1 MQHELPL
8 LLNITA
14 ALLAAFIGG
23 LLARRL
29 KLPSMVGYMLAGVA
43 IGPFTPGFSGDLST
57 IQQLA
62 ELGVIFLL
70 FDVGLHFSP
79 RDLWAVRDTVISGA
93 LIQIAVITGLG
104 LLLAHLWG
112 WSLAAGI
119 LLGLA
124 LTIASTVVMIR
135 NLMDQGLLNTSHGQL
150 AIGWSVLEDLV
161 AVLILVLL
169 PALSTNTQEPLWQTA
184 SLALLKTGAFAAL
197 MLVAGMRI
205 IPWFLLR
212 VAHLRSR
219 ELFIVA
225 IVVITVGTAIGASSV
240 FDVSLALGAF
250 LVGVVASES
259 GAQPPM
265 GAELVPFRETFAVLF
280 FVSVGMLVNP
290 RDVLSHA
297 DEVLFLVLVIVL
309 GKFVLTVLQG
319 LLIPRPA
326 RTALILAAGRR
337 QMGEFSLI

>member
-1 MQHELPL
+1 MHHELPIL
-8 LLNITA
+8 INITV

-70 FDVGLHFSP
+70 FDVGLHFSL

-135 NLMDQGLLNTSHGQL
+135 NLMDQGLLNTSHGQV
-150 AIGWSVLEDLV
+150 AVGWLVLEDL
-161 AVLILVLL
+161 ATVLILVVM
-169 PALSTNTQEPLWQTA
+169 PAFTTTSSQPLWQVA
-184 SLALLKTGAFAAL
+184 AIALLKT
-197 MLVAGMRI
+197 
-205 IPWFLLR
+205 
-212 VAHLRSR
+212 RS
-219 ELFIVA
+219 E
-225 IVVITVGTAIGASSV
+225 
-240 FDVSLALGAF
+240 
-250 LVGVVASES
+250 E
-259 GAQPPM
+259 
-265 GAELVPFRETFAVLF
+265 
-280 FVSVGMLVNP
+280 
-290 RDVLSHA
+290 
-297 DEVLFLVLVIVL
+297 
-309 GKFVLTVLQG
+309 
-319 LLIPRPA
+319 
-326 RTALILAAGRR
+326 
-337 QMGEFSLI
+337 

>member
-1 MQHELPL
+1 MQHELPIL
-8 LLNITA
+8 INFTV
-14 ALLAAFIGG
+14 ALLAAFTGG

-70 FDVGLHFSP
+70 FDVGLHFSL

-93 LIQIAVITGLG
+93 LIQMVLITGLG

-124 LTIASTVVMIR
+124 LSIASTVVMIR
-135 NLMDQGLLNTSHGQL
+135 NLMDQGLLNTSHGQV
-150 AIGWSVLEDLV
+150 AIGWLVLEDLV

-197 MLVAGMRI
+197 MLVAGKRI
-205 IPWFLLR
+205 IPWFLQR
-212 VAHLRSR
+212 VAPRLYLAFPWRS
-219 ELFIVA
+219 
-225 IVVITVGTAIGASSV
+225 
-240 FDVSLALGAF
+240 
-250 LVGVVASES
+250 
-259 GAQPPM
+259 
-265 GAELVPFRETFAVLF
+265 
-280 FVSVGMLVNP
+280 
-290 RDVLSHA
+290 VLSW
-297 DEVLFLVLVIVL
+297 
-309 GKFVLTVLQG
+309 QG
-319 LLIPRPA
+319 
-326 RTALILAAGRR
+326 
-337 QMGEFSLI
+337 